1 MRICGTHLHT
11 NTHADATCI
20 DTHTFL
26 CTSAACIV
34 VNPPL
39 RKRFPAAH
47 KLRETHTH
55 TFTHTWCMRSHHI
68 SLMRHRQQQQEMMI
82 KAYFH
87 RFSILFDEFLHTFL
101 EAALTH
107 VRSLRPRAFPREQQR
122 EREGA
127 RDESEREAV
136 RA

>member
-1 MRICGTHLHT
+1 MWHT
-11 NTHADATCI
+11 
-20 DTHTFL
+20 L
-26 CTSAACIV
+26 
-34 VNPPL
+34 
-39 RKRFPAAH
+39 AH
-47 KLRETHTH
+47 KHTCRCHMHRHAHISMHICSLHRSQPPTAQKVSSCTQTKRDTHTH
-55 TFTHTWCMRSHHI
+55 TFTHTWGMRSHHI